1 MTTTERVGVRRV
13 GSGDH
18 KVLAL
23 HGWFGSGGAW
33 GAFEPHVDGATFE
46 YAFPDYRGYGARK
59 DEPGAHT
66 LSEAAGDVLAV
77 ADSLGWER
85 FSIVGHSM
93 GGAVMQQVLLLAP
106 DRVRR
111 LVGIS
116 PVPASGAPFDDETWQ
131 VLTAAADDPGVR
143 RAIVDLTT
151 GNRLTAT
158 WLDAMTAH
166 SVKESD
172 RQAFADYLLAWA
184 KTDFHEEIDGNRTPV
199 KVIVGEHDPT
209 IGADFMRQTFGSWYS
224 DFELEILPS
233 AGHYA
238 MDEVPI
244 ALVTS
249 VEAFLRAH

>member
-1 MTTTERVGVRRV
+1 MTTNEVVRVRRV
-13 GSGDH
+13 GNGDH

-33 GAFEPHVDGATFE
+33 GSFEPHVDRATFE

-93 GGAVMQQVLLLAP
+93 GGAIMQQVLLAVP
-106 DRVRR
+106 DRVRC
-111 LVGIS
+111 LVGLS
-116 PVPASGAPFDDETWQ
+116 PVPACGAPFDDQMWQ
-131 VLTAAADDPGVR
+131 VLSAAAEDPAVR
-143 RAIVDLTT
+143 RAIIDQMT
-151 GNRLTAT
+151 GNRLTGT

-166 SVKESD
+166 SVDESD

-184 KTDFHEEIDGNRTPV
+184 KTDFHEEIDGNGTPV
-199 KVIVGEHDPT
+199 KVIVGEHDP
-209 IGADFMRQTFGSWYS
+209 GLNADFMRQTFGSWYP
-224 DFELEILPS
+224 DFELEVLAS
-233 AGHYA
+233 AGHFPI
-238 MDEVPI
+238 DEVPI

-249 VEAFLRAH
+249 VEAFLHAH

>member
-1 MTTTERVGVRRV
+1 MTTTEGVGVRRV
-13 GSGDH
+13 GRGDH
-18 KVLAL
+18 KVLVL

-33 GAFEPHVDGATFE
+33 GALEAHLDGATFE

-66 LSEAAGDVLAV
+66 LSEASSDALAL
-77 ADSLGWER
+77 ADALGWER

-93 GGAVMQQVLLLAP
+93 GGAVMQQVLLAAP
-106 DRVRR
+106 DRIRC
-111 LVGIS
+111 LVGVS
-116 PVPASGAPFDDETWQ
+116 PVPACGMPVDDETWQ
-131 VLTAAADDPGVR
+131 VLSGAADDPAVR
-143 RAIVDLTT
+143 RAIIDLAT
-151 GNRLTAT
+151 GNRLTGT

-166 SVKESD
+166 SVAESD
-172 RQAFADYLLAWA
+172 PRAFADYLLAWA
-184 KTDFHEEIDGNRTPV
+184 KTDFHEKIEGTRSPV

-209 IGADFMRQTFGSWYS
+209 IGADFMRQTFGSWYP
-224 DFELEILPS
+224 DFELEVLAS

-238 MDEVPI
+238 MDEVPV